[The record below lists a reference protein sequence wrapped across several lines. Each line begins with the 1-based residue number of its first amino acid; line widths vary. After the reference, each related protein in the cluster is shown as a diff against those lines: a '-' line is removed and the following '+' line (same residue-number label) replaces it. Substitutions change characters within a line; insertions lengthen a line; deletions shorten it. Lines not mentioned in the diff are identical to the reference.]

1 MSKENTQTPSSI
13 NQISDYNSDTLGDP
27 NCPYCHGL
35 GYVRQDLPIN
45 HPDFG
50 KLQICSC
57 RENQIT
63 TQVKEH
69 LYKLSHL
76 EELSHLTFENF
87 NPRGRFGILPR
98 QADSLEQAYNQAQHF
113 SRTLTGWLVLQG
125 NYGCG
130 KTHLAAAVANFA
142 VSIGIPTLFITVP
155 DLLDIL
161 RFAYNDPDATF
172 ERRFEDIRS
181 SELLIIDD
189 FGTQNATTWAQE
201 KLFQIINYRY
211 INHLP
216 LLITTNLTDQD
227 IDERIRSR
235 LRDPDI
241 VTRVTITAP
250 DFRNPTGDMGYQD
263 ISAMDVSHHL
273 NFSNFSLRETEKI
286 PKSDLQSLKKAFE
299 GSVAFSEK
307 PVGWIVILGDHATG
321 KTHLAAAIANA
332 QIDND
337 YPPIFITA
345 IDLLDHLRA
354 TFNPNSTITLD
365 RQFEKVRKARL
376 LILDDLR
383 TQAAS
388 PWAREKLYQLFDHR
402 YMAELNTVITSSDS
416 LEEMDP
422 RLRSRI
428 LDKRLCKIF
437 GITVP
442 SYTG

>member
-1 MSKENTQTPSSI
+1 MSKENSQNSSSI
-13 NQISDYNSDTLGDP
+13 DYLSDSNSDYLGDP
-27 NCPYCHGL
+27 DCPYCHGL
-35 GYVRQDLPIN
+35 GYVRQDLPLQ

-76 EELSHLTFENF
+76 DELSHLTFENF
-87 NPRGRFGILPR
+87 AQRGRFGILPR
-98 QADSLEQAYNQAQHF
+98 QADSLEQAFNQAQHF
-113 SRTLTGWLVLQG
+113 SRTLNGWLVLQG

-155 DLLDIL
+155 DLLDML

-172 ERRFEDIRS
+172 ERRFEEIRS

-189 FGTQNATTWAQE
+189 FGTQNATAWAQE

-216 LLITTNLTDQD
+216 LLVTTNLSDQD

-241 VTRVTITAP
+241 VTHVIITAP
-250 DFRNPTGDMGYQD
+250 DYRNPTGDMGYQD

-273 NFSNFSLRETEKI
+273 NFSNFSLKETEKI
-286 PKSDLQSLKKAFE
+286 PKSDLQSLKKAFQ
-299 GSVAFSEK
+299 GSVSYSEN
-307 PVGWIVILGDHATG
+307 PRGWIVILGDHATG

-332 QIDND
+332 QIDNE

-402 YMAELNTVITSSDS
+402 YMAELSTVITSSDS

-428 LDKRLCKIF
+428 LDRRLCKIF
-437 GITVP
+437 AITVP
-442 SYTG
+442 SFTG